1 MEFDDDLKA
10 GVGSLW
16 EPDEPRAVV
25 RRVWCGLAIVG
36 VTMFVVA
43 LAVFERRDA
52 VGVAI
57 GAGLISLSFWFL
69 QSSMRSL
76 LLAGDEK
83 APSGT
88 VFSFVVRWFLVGA
101 IGYMVYRAGLAS
113 GGGLLTGTFALL
125 GAILFEAL
133 FQAVSAI
140 RRHGDRSSSKDN

>member
-36 VTMFVVA
+36 VSMVLVA
-43 LAVFERRDA
+43 LAVFELRDTI
-52 VGVAI
+52 GVAI
-57 GAGLISLSFWFL
+57 GAALISLSFWFL

-76 LLAGDEK
+76 LLASDGE

-88 VFSFVVRWFLVGA
+88 VLGFVVRWFLVGA
-101 IGYMVYRAGLAS
+101 VGYLVYMTGWAS
-113 GGGLLTGTFALL
+113 GGGLLTGMLALL

-133 FQAVSAI
+133 FQAVCAI
-140 RRHGDRSSSKDN
+140 RRIGDRSS